1 MLEGQV
7 AILSSGMLS
16 SEESLSL
23 LESLRHSSL
32 YLADQHSYILY
43 PDRKLP
49 GFLEKNS
56 LTPEQVRYI
65 RLFPALVEA
74 LDGHLVTRDL
84 HGIYHFSGVI
94 RNLRDVNRAL
104 ESLELNPRFTSLVR
118 AEADDIR
125 DLFEETFH
133 HSEFTGRSG
142 TFYAYE
148 GLGSIY
154 WHMVSKLLLAVQETA
169 LRFRHEPAGQALM
182 ASYKDI
188 RQGLGFQK
196 SPAVF
201 GAFPTDPYSH
211 TPKGQGAKQPGM
223 TGAVKEEIL
232 SRQAELGLIVQ
243 DGRLVF
249 DLCLL
254 EADELLPNPLTFS
267 WLDVTGQPQTFD
279 LPAGSLGYT
288 ICQVPVILQKSSEDC
303 IKISFCDGGQQTI
316 PGYVLDVE
324 NSQHIFKRDGV
335 LHHLEVCFS

>member
-1 MLEGQV
+1 
-7 AILSSGMLS
+7 
-16 SEESLSL
+16 
-23 LESLRHSSL
+23 
-32 YLADQHSYILY
+32 
-43 PDRKLP
+43 
-49 GFLEKNS
+49 
-56 LTPEQVRYI
+56 
-65 RLFPALVEA
+65 
-74 LDGHLVTRDL
+74 
-84 HGIYHFSGVI
+84 
-94 RNLRDVNRAL
+94 
-104 ESLELNPRFTSLVR
+104 
-118 AEADDIR
+118 
-125 DLFEETFH
+125 
-133 HSEFTGRSG
+133 
-142 TFYAYE
+142 
-148 GLGSIY
+148 
-154 WHMVSKLLLAVQETA
+154 MVSKLLLAAQETA
-169 LRFRHEPAGQALM
+169 LRYRHEPTGQALM

-188 RQGLGFQK
+188 RKGLGFQK

-324 NSQHIFKRDGV
+324 NSQHIFKRDGA